1 MTCGANVPLPP
12 KPHTEVNP
20 AGSSNQLIG
29 TPAPRE
35 KADRKLLGT
44 LRSGR
49 YPTVNGRY
57 GKGTMKIDP
66 SFSGWETMAVF
77 HTIFCSRRG
86 TLAVGSPC
94 VFQHLPAYLRG
105 YPPVIEPGNET
116 SPQHHPF
123 LMFMP
128 CLLMI
133 LP

>member
-44 LRSGR
+44 SSSSK

-66 SFSGWETMAVF
+66 SFSGWETMAVSIQSSVAGGELWLLEAPASSS
-77 HTIFCSRRG
+77 IFQL
-86 TLAVGSPC
+86 T
-94 VFQHLPAYLRG
+94 
-105 YPPVIEPGNET
+105 
-116 SPQHHPF
+116 
-123 LMFMP
+123 
-128 CLLMI
+128 
-133 LP
+133 